1 MAEFLQFL
9 IDYGYIVIFVWVLL
23 DQLGLPIPA
32 IPLMLAA
39 GALAGGGHLAITL
52 VILVAVMGAVP
63 MDLLWYY
70 LGKARGGKMLNLLCA
85 ISLEPDYCVRN
96 TEAMFNRLG
105 PFALIVAKFLPG
117 LQTLAPP
124 MAGLTGMSV
133 SRFIVLDTLGALL
146 WSGLFAAIGLA
157 FHRQLEQATQAIADF
172 GIWAGAGLMAILFAY
187 IGVKFVQ
194 RRRFVR
200 SLRMR
205 RLQPDEAYE
214 MMRHGEDVHV
224 IDLRHSYDFDL
235 LPRMIPS
242 AVRVPMESIER
253 HYQRIPPESDVILYC
268 S

>member
-1 MAEFLQFL
+1 MAESLQFL
-9 IDYGYIVIFVWVLL
+9 IDYGYIVVFVWVLL

-39 GALAGGGHLAITL
+39 GALAGAGHLSIYL
-52 VILVAVMGAVP
+52 VILVAVVGAVP
-63 MDLLWYY
+63 MDLMWYY
-70 LGKARGGKMLNLLCA
+70 LGKARGGKMLSVLCA

-105 PFALIVAKFLPG
+105 PYSLIVAKFLPG

-124 MAGLTGMSV
+124 MAGLTGMSMG
-133 SRFIVLDTLGALL
+133 RFILLDTLGALL
-146 WSGLFAAIGLA
+146 WSSLFAVIGFA
-157 FHRQLEQATQAIADF
+157 FHRRLEQATQAIAEF
-172 GIWAGAGLMAILFAY
+172 GIWAGGAFAAVLFAY
-187 IGVKFVQ
+187 ICIKFAQ
-194 RRRFVR
+194 RQRFVR

-205 RLQPDEAYE
+205 RLHPDEAYE
-214 MMRHGEDVHV
+214 MIRHNKEVHV

-235 LPRMIPS
+235 LPKMIPS

-253 HYQRIPPESDVILYC
+253 HQHRIPPDSDVILYC